1 MRVLSFM
8 SQRTRCWRVV
18 LSGGTTSSL
27 VKTGAFVGE
36 SALEQVPCGSIVGP
50 WLGGAIV
57 VGAIVGESDSLLMRT
72 KL

>member
-1 MRVLSFM
+1 
-8 SQRTRCWRVV
+8 V

-36 SALEQVPCGSIVGP
+36 SVGASACGSTVGP
-50 WLGGAIV
+50 WLLGAIV
-57 VGAIVGESDSLLMRT
+57 VGAIVSESDSSLLMRT